1 MVNKIL
7 LAGLLL
13 CSCNSTKTWVYVGS
27 EMVYVQ
33 DTVVLEAIHHHYTD
47 TSNIPHCAYVG
58 RMEIPVTLDLERPL
72 YKKKRVKF

>member
-1 MVNKIL
+1 
-7 LAGLLL
+7 
-13 CSCNSTKTWVYVGS
+13 
-27 EMVYVQ
+27 
-33 DTVVLEAIHHHYTD
+33 VLEAIHHHYTD